1 MNFSLKRISF
11 ITLFL
16 TFLIAITSVLPASTA
31 SAANKANDFYDTSP
45 KYVEVSR
52 TINFAKGEKD
62 SSFPSLSYYHITYFP
77 AGRFTGTL
85 QLVNPSLTVIN
96 NDGSGYHY
104 VTYRGYVQY
113 NPYWP

>member
-1 MNFSLKRISF
+1 MIFSLKRITF

-16 TFLIAITSVLPASTA
+16 TFLIAITSVLPASAA

-52 TINFAKGEKD
+52 TIYFGKGEKD
-62 SSFPSLSYYHITYFP
+62 SSSPSLSYFYITYFP
-77 AGRFTGTL
+77 AGKFTGAL
-85 QLVNPSLTVIN
+85 QLVNPYLTVIN

-104 VTYRGYVQY
+104 VTYRGYVTY
-113 NPYWP
+113 NPY